1 LRKEKAGGVSGKAG
15 ISGDGMGLAAN
26 GLKKT
31 DQLADRFQVKVE
43 TGLKDLL
50 HDPVQSETYDGFCG
64 KKPRYSKK

>member
-1 LRKEKAGGVSGKAG
+1 MFLARQGYQVTAW
-15 ISGDGMGLAAN
+15 DYAAN

-31 DQLADRFQVKVE
+31 DQLAERFQVKVE